1 MDCAGI
7 SRRLSTSVH
16 NPIAVRSS
24 LVRQLL
30 PTPLDAVDPLTLYP
44 FDDRPRPA
52 GRPWLMANMVA
63 SVDGAIAIDGVS
75 GGLGGDGDSMAFR
88 AIRAS
93 CDWIMAAA
101 GTIRAERYRIPRA
114 TEEIAAV
121 RVASGRS
128 ETPRLAVVS
137 ASVDLDPELPLF
149 ADQRD
154 GEARPL
160 VITGANPPAD
170 RVRALAGRAEWHHT
184 DTERPTAE
192 GVLAAL
198 GERGA
203 DVVLAEGGPTFNG
216 QLVDSGLIDELCLSI
231 SPHLVGGGSSRIVN
245 GSEATIPADLRLDR
259 LLEHDNALFARYV
272 RA

>member
-1 MDCAGI
+1 M
-7 SRRLSTSVH
+7 V
-16 NPIAVRSS
+16 
-24 LVRQLL
+24 
-30 PTPLDAVDPLTLYP
+30 
-44 FDDRPRPA
+44 
-52 GRPWLMANMVA
+52 NMVA

-93 CDWIMAAA
+93 CDWIVAAA
-101 GTIRAERYRIPRA
+101 GTIRAERYRIPRT
-114 TEEIAAV
+114 TEETAAA
-121 RVASGRS
+121 RI
-128 ETPRLAVVS
+128 
-137 ASVDLDPELPLF
+137 DPELPLF
-149 ADQRD
+149 VDQRD

-170 RVRALAGRAEWHHT
+170 RMHALEGRAEWHHT

-192 GVLAAL
+192 SVLAAL

-245 GSEATIPADLRLDR
+245 GSEATIPAGLRLDR

>member
-1 MDCAGI
+1 
-7 SRRLSTSVH
+7 
-16 NPIAVRSS
+16 
-24 LVRQLL
+24 
-30 PTPLDAVDPLTLYP
+30 
-44 FDDRPRPA
+44 
-52 GRPWLMANMVA
+52 MANMVA

-93 CDWIMAAA
+93 CDWIVAAA
-101 GTIRAERYRIPRA
+101 GTIRVERYRIPRA
-114 TEEIAAV
+114 TEETAAV
-121 RVASGRS
+121 RVATGRS
-128 ETPRLAVVS
+128 EAPRLAVVS

-149 ADQRD
+149 ADQRY

-170 RVRALAGRAEWHHT
+170 RVEALAGRAEWHHT

-216 QLVDSGLIDELCLSI
+216 QLLDSGLIDEICLSI
-231 SPHLVGGGSSRIVN
+231 SPHLVGGSSSRIVN
-245 GSEATIPADLRLDR
+245 GSAATIPADLRLDR
-259 LLEHDNALFARYV
+259 LLEHDDALFARYI
-272 RA
+272 RT